1 MSEPVVA
8 RMVHAALRRATG
20 MATGRR
26 PAGRLL
32 AAAAA
37 LLARPRSSLGAVRD
51 DAATMLRLAKA
62 GVSGRYLR
70 LPKRTLVAALAALI
84 YFVNPV
90 DLIPDVVPVLGFA
103 DDAAV
108 VGWVLGRIRQDL
120 DAFRAWE
127 MGESDVIDVEAT
139 LTEP

>member
-1 MSEPVVA
+1 
-8 RMVHAALRRATG
+8 
-20 MATGRR
+20 
-26 PAGRLL
+26 
-32 AAAAA
+32 
-37 LLARPRSSLGAVRD
+37 
-51 DAATMLRLAKA
+51 MLRLAKA